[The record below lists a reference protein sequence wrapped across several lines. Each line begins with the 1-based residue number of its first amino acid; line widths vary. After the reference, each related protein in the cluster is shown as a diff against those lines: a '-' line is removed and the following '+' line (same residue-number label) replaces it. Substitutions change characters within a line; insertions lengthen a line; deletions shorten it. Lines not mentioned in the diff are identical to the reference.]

1 MISNKFAVG
10 RRYRLENCSGF
21 KNGIIEV
28 TEINSLELIGE
39 NTIEIRFKIIEGLGD
54 WDMKRHY
61 FHEGSFFSDCLS
73 HIEEGETN

>member
-10 RRYRLENCSGF
+10 HRYRLQGCSGF
-21 KNGIIEV
+21 KNGIIE
-28 TEINSLELIGE
+28 INSLELIGE
-39 NTIEIRFKIIEGLGD
+39 DTIEIRFKIIEGLDD